1 MAEIELPFTLYSGE
15 ELIGNAHIKYDGPAF
30 DPKDFG
36 MGYKALEA
44 VLDNSRVEYDKLI
57 EENIISGEYNTYLTN
72 KRLLFYK
79 PNWWECK
86 DKGIF
91 CRIPFE
97 SIVGIDYSLEYKSTK
112 VYVKPLIGKI
122 GEITVTFTFDQPDD
136 YNELLKWVDTIKSG
150 SMSCRANLLN
160 ASYFEPKV
168 KKSFRDPILDFTKK
182 ATDLPCIL
190 RNGEKLLRENYC
202 YYYGERETF
211 ATTGSGVGLIGKS
224 GFAFGMNRSK
234 SVQRTEEDG
243 LLDSKPCVAYLTNQR
258 IILYFHSEN
267 RFVQYPLDKLIGID
281 IQEGGWIHSRKL
293 KFSIDDTSGLGNS
306 FRLGYLY
313 PVLADDWMQ
322 CIKLLMAKQST
333 NESTSDQKEPKVNIE
348 PTVGGPLQVLKMRF
362 ARGEISKDEYLEMKE
377 LLEDS

>member
-15 ELIGNAHIKYDGPAF
+15 ELIGDAYTKYDGPTF
-30 DPKDFG
+30 EPKDFG

-79 PNWWECK
+79 PNRGDYE

-97 SIVGIDYSLEYKSTK
+97 SIVGIDHSLEYASIK
-112 VYVKPLIGKI
+112 VYVKPLVGKI

-150 SMSCRANLLN
+150 SMSRRANLLN

-168 KKSFRDPILDFTKK
+168 KKSFRDPILDFTKR

-202 YYYGERETF
+202 SYYGERETF
-211 ATTGSGVGLIGKS
+211 GTKGSGVGLVGKS
-224 GFAFGMNRSK
+224 GFAFGLSRSK
-234 SVQRTEEDG
+234 SVQRVEEDG
-243 LLDSKPCVAYLTNQR
+243 ILDSKPCVAYLTNQR

-313 PVLADDWMQ
+313 PVLADDWMH
-322 CIKLLMAKQST
+322 CIKLLIAKQST
-333 NESTSDQKEPKVNIE
+333 NGSASDQKEIRANTE
-348 PTVGGPLQVLKMRF
+348 PTVGDPLQVLKVRF

-377 LLEDS
+377 LLEDG

>member
-1 MAEIELPFTLYSGE
+1 MTEIELPFTLFDGE
-15 ELIGNAHIKYDGPAF
+15 ELVGGTYAKYNGPSF
-30 DPKDFG
+30 DFKDIG
-36 MGYKALEA
+36 MGFKALEA
-44 VLDNSRVEYDKLI
+44 VLENSKVEYDKLI
-57 EENIISGEYNTYLTN
+57 TENIISGEYNIYLTN

-79 PNWWECK
+79 PNWWEYK

-97 SIVGIDYSLEYKSTK
+97 SIVGVDYSLEYASIK
-112 VYVKPLIGKI
+112 VYVKPLVGKI

-136 YNELLKWVDTIKSG
+136 YKELLKWVDTIKSG
-150 SMSCRANLLN
+150 SISRRAHLLN
-160 ASYFEPKV
+160 TSYFESKL
-168 KKSFRDPILDFTKK
+168 KKSFRDPILNFTKK

-190 RNGEKLLRENYC
+190 RNDEKLLRENYC
-202 YYYGERETF
+202 SYYGERETF
-211 ATTGSGVGLIGKS
+211 ETKGSGVGLVGKS

-243 LLDSKPCVAYLTNQR
+243 ILDSKPCIAYLTNQR

-267 RFVQYPLDKLIGID
+267 RFTQYPLNKLIGVD

-322 CIKLLMAKQST
+322 CTKLLIANQST
-333 NESTSDQKEPKVNIE
+333 NGSASDQKEIRANTE
-348 PTVGGPLQVLKMRF
+348 PTIENPLQVLKMRY
-362 ARGEISKDEYLEMKE
+362 ARGEISKDEYLEMKG
-377 LLEDS
+377 LLEDV